1 MNGVPASPVSAHQDR
16 GPGALSW
23 LFAALVAAVL
33 ISMLRTYGNG
43 LGWPWVLALIPP
55 LMVAQHAFFLY
66 SVKSRSVIPQRAT
79 DIQGFLNVDFN
90 TLEGSWRRYFGPGQI
105 VLRFGLPAI
114 FLACACFLQAG
125 LFFGGWF
132 PDLPARSETLGQLLV
147 AGRFGLAGAYA
158 YVMVHL
164 GIRNFRADLTGGGA
178 MWCAVTVLLG
188 PGIAIVAALA
198 LPLKE
203 NEQFARAALFFLA
216 GLSPQK
222 VIGYISDSAKKALGD
237 RTISDSVL
245 NNKSLL
251 SIRGI
256 TLDIAERLK
265 EEGIED
271 AYGLAYA
278 EPYHL
283 LRNTNF
289 APRQILAWMDESMLY
304 FFLPDTAEW
313 LIRQH
318 GLTGAIDLAY
328 LGHLSEHDP
337 DGIAAKVIPTLC
349 SKAGMPTEEFRLLLQ
364 RMAEDQQLIQIW
376 NLYNSMDL
384 WHPNAFMPEPGTDP
398 L

>member
-1 MNGVPASPVSAHQDR
+1 MTEISSPSSGGQRDR
-16 GPGALSW
+16 GPGVLSW
-23 LFAALVAAVL
+23 LFFLSMALVL
-33 ISMLRTYGNG
+33 IGLLQSCGNSS
-43 LGWPWVLALIPP
+43 GWPWVLASIPA
-55 LMVAQHAFFLY
+55 LLVAQHAFYLY

-79 DIQGFLNVDFN
+79 KSYSFLTVDFDS
-90 TLEGSWRRYFGPGQI
+90 LEGAWRRYFGPGQI
-105 VLRFGLPAI
+105 VLRFGVPAI
-114 FLACACFLQAG
+114 LLACACLLQAG

-132 PDLPARSETLGQLLV
+132 PKSLAQSDTAAQLLY

-158 YVMVHL
+158 FVMVHL

-178 MWCAVTVLLG
+178 LWCAVTILLG

-198 LPLKE
+198 LPMKE
-203 NEQFARAALFFLA
+203 TETFARAALFFFA

-222 VIGYISDSAKKALGD
+222 VIGYISASAKKALGD
-237 RTISDSVL
+237 GNVSDSVL

-256 TLDIAERLK
+256 TLDIAERLR

-271 AYGLAYA
+271 AYGLAFA

-289 APRQILAWMDESMLY
+289 SPRQILSWMDESLLY
-304 FFLPDTAEW
+304 YFLPDTAEW

-318 GLTGAIDLAY
+318 GITGAIDLAY
-328 LGHLSEHDP
+328 LSHQ
-337 DGIAAKVIPTLC
+337 AADAMNLLAPKVIDALC
-349 SKAGMPTEEFRLLLQ
+349 TKVGMPREEFDMLLQ

-376 NLYNSMDL
+376 NLYNAMDIYQ
-384 WHPNAFMPEPGTDP
+384 PTAFSEEG
-398 L
+398 